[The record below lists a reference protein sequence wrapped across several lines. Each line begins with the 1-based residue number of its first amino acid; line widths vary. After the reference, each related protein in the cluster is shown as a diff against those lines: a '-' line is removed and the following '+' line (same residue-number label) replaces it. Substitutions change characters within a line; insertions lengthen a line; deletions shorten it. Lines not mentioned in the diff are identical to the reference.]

1 VSSTRPDISRT
12 PGKAAGRNCLD
23 FNSYLNA
30 GDGYVLRFHHVR
42 LALAHA
48 VYGPS
53 HGIPLSS
60 LTYTSSTKG
69 KIYGK
74 TVLGRV
80 VVTPKLCNGRVLL
93 KSAFSLIFP
102 ACITS
107 RKNILSHIW
116 PILPHI
122 LVGHRDSENGH
133 TGLMAAIDNVVRR
146 GWTYPLAQNC
156 GRCLTDWSVGMYTVG
171 PHRVQLVVE
180 SWRDLGDGKSPFEQG
195 WRAHGVPVVEV
206 SYHAQRGVDRYGEVR
221 AGDVRRAF
229 EEYDDSSGPLVKMG
243 ETASSP
249 VQGSIY
255 RAFMRKDIDGEVR
268 RSRTRKDVGRTGSE
282 MEEGKRHSEEERREV
297 ARQVAESL
305 VRLDAWRRT
314 RA

>member
-1 VSSTRPDISRT
+1 
-12 PGKAAGRNCLD
+12 
-23 FNSYLNA
+23 
-30 GDGYVLRFHHVR
+30 
-42 LALAHA
+42 
-48 VYGPS
+48 
-53 HGIPLSS
+53 
-60 LTYTSSTKG
+60 
-69 KIYGK
+69 
-74 TVLGRV
+74 
-80 VVTPKLCNGRVLL
+80 
-93 KSAFSLIFP
+93 
-102 ACITS
+102 
-107 RKNILSHIW
+107 
-116 PILPHI
+116 
-122 LVGHRDSENGH
+122 
-133 TGLMAAIDNVVRR
+133 
-146 GWTYPLAQNC
+146 
-156 GRCLTDWSVGMYTVG
+156 
-171 PHRVQLVVE
+171 
-180 SWRDLGDGKSPFEQG
+180 
-195 WRAHGVPVVEV
+195 
-206 SYHAQRGVDRYGEVR
+206 VDRYGEVR